1 MPRRIG
7 DEPNSGTESRRAWY
21 AVGVLALLLFALQF
35 RLWSGEA
42 SFAEVAEL
50 SDRLEERRAEI
61 ARLEEQ
67 NAALEAEV
75 RMLKAGPE
83 SMEAR
88 ARNELGMI
96 RRGETFFLVVPESS
110 APQPAVRSE

>member
-7 DEPNSGTESRRAWY
+7 VEPNSGTEPRLAWV
-21 AVGVLALLLFALQF
+21 AFGVLALLLFALQF

-50 SDRLEERRAEI
+50 SDRLELRRTEI
-61 ARLEEQ
+61 VLLEDQ

-75 RMLKAGPE
+75 RMLKSGPA

-96 RRGETFFLVVPESS
+96 RRGETFFLVVPEST
-110 APQPAVRSE
+110 AAHPVRSE